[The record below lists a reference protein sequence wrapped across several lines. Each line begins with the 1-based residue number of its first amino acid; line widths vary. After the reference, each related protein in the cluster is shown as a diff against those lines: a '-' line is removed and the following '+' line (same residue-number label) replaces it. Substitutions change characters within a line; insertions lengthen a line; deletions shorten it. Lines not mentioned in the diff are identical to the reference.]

1 MTRPTPRAA
10 FVFGAG
16 IPLAL
21 VLVLVD
27 ARLWPFGLA
36 YLGLSIVFT
45 GIDGILALPPRALD
59 IAARLPRMLY
69 VGESDALEVTVGVVA
84 GWPAA
89 RAELALDVG
98 PDLARPPRHTVVLRA
113 CGQTR
118 VSLAL
123 TPKRRGEATV
133 DRLWLRWSGPLN
145 LMRRQRVHPIA
156 ETVPVI
162 PNIRAVGRAAIRFS
176 SSDALFGVKPQTQ
189 QGDGSEFESLR
200 DYVAG
205 LDHRSIDWKHSARHR
220 RLVCKEFR
228 AERNHHIVLAFD
240 TGHLMAEPLGG
251 IPKLDHAINAGLV
264 LGYLSLRSGDR
275 IGVFGFDSEVRL
287 VAEPLGGLHN
297 FHRLQLSAAK
307 LAYRH
312 DETNFTLGLADLLGR
327 LSRRSLVIVQTE
339 FVDTITAELMVES
352 LERLAKR
359 HLIIFITLQ
368 DPSLHA
374 MVDAPPRD
382 IPTLTRSVIA
392 DDFIRERMVVFE
404 RLRRLGIHCLDAPAE
419 RIGVDLVNRY
429 LMIKRKELI

>member
-1 MTRPTPRAA
+1 MTRPTPQAA
-10 FVFGAG
+10 LLFGAG

-21 VLVLVD
+21 VLVLVEP
-27 ARLWPFGLA
+27 RLWPFALA
-36 YLGLSIVFT
+36 YLGVTIVIT

-59 IAARLPRMLY
+59 LAVRVPRTLY
-69 VGESDALEVTVGVVA
+69 VGEADALEVTVTVA
-84 GWPAA
+84 PGWPAA
-89 RAELALDVG
+89 RAEFALDVG
-98 PDLARPPRHTVVLRA
+98 PDLAPPPRQNAVLSADRGA
-113 CGQTR
+113 R
-118 VSLAL
+118 VSLTL
-123 TPKRRGEATV
+123 TPKRRGEASV

-145 LMRRQRVHPIA
+145 LMRRQRVHDIA
-156 ETVPVI
+156 ETVAVI
-162 PNIRAVGRAAIRFS
+162 PNVRAVGRAAIRFS

-189 QGDGSEFESLR
+189 QGAGSEFESLR
-200 DYVAG
+200 EYVVG

-220 RLVCKEFR
+220 KLVCKEFR

-240 TGHLMAEPLGG
+240 TGHLMAEPLDG

-297 FHRLQLSAAK
+297 FRRLQLSAAK

-312 DETNFTLGLADLLGR
+312 TETNFTLGLADLLGR

-359 HLIIFITLQ
+359 HLVVFITLQ

-382 IPTLTRSVIA
+382 LATLTRSVIA
-392 DDFIRERMVVFE
+392 DDFIRERMIVFE
-404 RLRRLGIHCLDAPAE
+404 RLRRLGVHCLDAPIE

-429 LMIKRKELI
+429 LLIKRKELI